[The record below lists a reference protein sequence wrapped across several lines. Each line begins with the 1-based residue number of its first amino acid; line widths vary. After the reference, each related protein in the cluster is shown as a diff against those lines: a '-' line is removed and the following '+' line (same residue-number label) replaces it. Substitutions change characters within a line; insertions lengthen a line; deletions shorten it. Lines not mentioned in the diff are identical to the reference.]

1 MSREKPLTKPVR
13 NDKLKAALSGY
24 QAEVRLPPTRARL
37 YREAGATSLKHA
49 IIVTG
54 GKQYRVAEGD
64 VIFVEKLDVEA
75 GETVKFDRVLA
86 VIDEDKA
93 VFGTPVVE
101 NAVVS
106 GNVVKNGKSKK
117 IRVYKMK
124 PKKGYRR
131 SQGHRQPYTKVEITK
146 IEA

>member
-1 MSREKPLTKPVR
+1 ME
-13 NDKLKAALSGY
+13 AC
-24 QAEVRLPPTRARL
+24 LPPTRARL

-75 GETVKFDRVLA
+75 GEAVKFDRVLA

-131 SQGHRQPYTKVEITK
+131 TQGHRQPYTKVEITK